1 MITDILWN
9 VTQALHAKG
18 IISFEIKDQIL
29 TAKGEGDNKK
39 AIYLLHVLQRQ
50 LEAHSDPDQ
59 YLVNICNVLIN
70 QQQQTL
76 TDIAISILQQLGQFV
91 ILLLIIIN
99 IFHIS
104 GQPIPDRPTHS
115 STPDRPTHSSTST
128 SHIERL
134 NFFQRLFKKI
144 RSRSTSNP
152 SLCTVD
158 PNDQS
163 SSTRDQP
170 THSSTPDR
178 ATYSGTP
185 DQATYSSTP
194 DRPTHSGTPDRP
206 THSSTPDRPTYS
218 STPDRPTHSSTPDQA
233 TYSSTPDRPTHSGTP
248 DRPTHSSTPD
258 QATYSSTPD
267 RPTHSST
274 PDQATYSS
282 TPDRP
287 THSGTPDR
295 PTHSSTPD
303 RPTYSSTPDRP
314 THSST
319 PDRPTHSS
327 TPDLHTHSSTSDR
340 PTYSSTP
347 DLHTH
352 SSTSDR
358 PTHSSTPDRLTHS
371 STPDR
376 PTYSSTLDPSLQEY
390 CQIIKDKFKIYKNES
405 EWPVL
410 RCGEQYF
417 GRLSLVDRNAQ
428 NNKQWSITRGNND
441 IISQVH
447 SKIEIED
454 VLKPNDSDQSLTV
467 VVDGPPG
474 IGKTTLCRKLL
485 NLWANGELKHKQY
498 DLVLYCPL
506 RNINIA
512 QANKLEQ
519 LLNYNYQCPDVSMV
533 TEWLERSHG
542 KGLLII
548 FDGWDEL
555 STQLRQSSLPTKIIC
570 KQFLNK
576 CSVVVTSRSY
586 ASSSLLKL
594 TSVNKHVQIMGFLE
608 EEINTVIKGTLEN
621 NPQIAQELID
631 ELQIR
636 NDVYTLCYI
645 PLICSIVIHVFEVN
659 GQLPKTLTKLYE
671 NFILQAIRRY
681 VANTGHYDPE
691 DIQSLNE
698 KHLPSNIA
706 TSFKE
711 ICQFAYESLKENN
724 PKMTFSS
731 IEIQQHLKQTGYLGL
746 IRNYDKDVYQFLH
759 LSIQEFLAAWWIAK
773 YNEKTE
779 EILFNAHFDD
789 DHFRMCLRFVAG
801 LTQLKHEKNY
811 QQYFNKELDLQCMRK
826 PLFGFDV
833 CYRSKFYQNPEIR
846 LEGFPPDHVST
857 DDDDDNKFIAC
868 LQLLYESQNETLCE
882 ILSQSINNHSL
893 CLDRVR
899 LSVFDILCLS
909 YFLNNSNITW
919 NHLHLRVLNEQKVQI
934 LTNTLTNNSQHNQC
948 KILQVDLHYVSM
960 EQVFQ
965 LSFFHNIQQCYIT
978 LGGYQQDLL
987 YKLLLS
993 LLQLHQLKILHLYL
1007 LFADLSS
1014 STTRQ
1019 YSELTKCLEMNCTLQ
1034 ELVIERGPIDMAND
1048 IVNGVANNKSITS
1061 FKLNSTLDS
1070 STLYSTKL
1078 SDETIQH
1085 LLKNNHTLQALDICN
1100 NKLSSSLNI
1109 VEVNTPL
1116 TAMGLNILHLPH
1128 IKGLQYLKLYQC
1140 HQPHLI
1146 FHSYPNLQQ
1155 LDISLDTAES
1165 VNELFTIL
1173 QSNTT
1178 LKALRVKIKN
1188 EDIYSSIGNS
1198 LRDMLTLNKT
1208 IQCLEID
1215 PPYIDYIY
1223 IRYSSYIPS
1232 TYLSYLTTGLSYNNS
1247 LQELSVD
1254 IPLSHTN
1261 NQQLQTYFNVISQ
1274 MYNLTELKVCFTL
1287 DQSYS
1292 NCSDKEM
1299 KQIMTSLYYE
1309 QGLPLVTNML
1319 KLHTTIRLLHVQCYD
1334 IKYDLSQSQWIDSIK
1349 HLLQTIFLH
1358 PSLEYIRIKRTRL
1371 LQDTF
1376 KVQKKTLIDKR
1387 KQQQLIKPLPIV
1399 DIK

>member
-1 MITDILWN
+1 MP
-9 VTQALHAKG
+9 
-18 IISFEIKDQIL
+18 FELSNEIL
-29 TAKGEGDNKK
+29 TSAEGDYKK
-39 AIYLLHVLQRQ
+39 SSKLVHALLQ
-50 LEAHSDPDQ
+50 LSKSKSDPDQ

-91 ILLLIIIN
+91 IILLIIIN

-104 GQPIPDRPTHS
+104 GQPIPHQPTHS
-115 STPDRPTHSSTST
+115 STPDRPIH
-128 SHIERL
+128 
-134 NFFQRLFKKI
+134 
-144 RSRSTSNP
+144 
-152 SLCTVD
+152 
-158 PNDQS
+158 
-163 SSTRDQP
+163 
-170 THSSTPDR
+170 
-178 ATYSGTP
+178 
-185 DQATYSSTP
+185 
-194 DRPTHSGTPDRP
+194 
-206 THSSTPDRPTYS
+206 
-218 STPDRPTHSSTPDQA
+218 
-233 TYSSTPDRPTHSGTP
+233 
-248 DRPTHSSTPD
+248 
-258 QATYSSTPD
+258 
-267 RPTHSST
+267 
-274 PDQATYSS
+274 
-282 TPDRP
+282 
-287 THSGTPDR
+287 
-295 PTHSSTPD
+295 
-303 RPTYSSTPDRP
+303 SSTPDRP

-327 TPDLHTHSSTSDR
+327 TPDRPTHSST
-340 PTYSSTP
+340 P
-347 DLHTH
+347 
-352 SSTSDR
+352 DR
-358 PTHSSTPDRLTHS
+358 PTHSSTPDRPTHSSRPDRPTHSSRPDRPTHSSTPHRHTHS

-376 PTYSSTLDPSLQEY
+376 PTHSSTLDPSVQEY

-428 NNKQWSITRGNND
+428 NNKQWSITRGDND

-512 QANKLEQ
+512 QAKELEQ

-570 KQFLNK
+570 KQLLQR

-594 TSVNKHVQIMGFLE
+594 TSVNKHVQVMGFLE

-631 ELQIR
+631 ELKIR
-636 NDVYTLCYI
+636 NDVQSLCYI

-659 GQLPKTLTKLYE
+659 GQLPTTLTKLYE

-706 TSFKE
+706 TYFKE
-711 ICQFAYESLKENN
+711 MCQFAYESLKENN

-779 EILFNAHFDD
+779 EIFNAHFDD

-811 QQYFNKELDLQCMRK
+811 QQYFNRELDLQCKRK
-826 PLFGFDV
+826 PLFGIDD

-846 LEGFPPDHVST
+846 LEAPDHVPT

-919 NHLHLRVLNEQKVQI
+919 NHLDLWRLDEQEVQI

-948 KILQVDLHYVSM
+948 KILQVYLYKVPM
-960 EQVFQ
+960 EQVIKLFQ

-978 LGGYQQDLL
+978 LNDYQQDLL

-993 LLQLHQLKILHLYL
+993 LLQLHQLKILYLYL
-1007 LFADLSS
+1007 LYADRSS

-1034 ELVIERGPIDMAND
+1034 ELVIERGTVGYLSSDMAND

-1061 FKLNSTLDS
+1061 FTLTNSS
-1070 STLYSTKL
+1070 LYSTKL

-1085 LLKNNHTLQALDICN
+1085 LLKNNHTLQALDIYSD
-1100 NKLSSSLNI
+1100 LSSSLNI

-1178 LKALRVKIKN
+1178 LKALRVKIDD

-1215 PPYIDYIY
+1215 PQY
-1223 IRYSSYIPS
+1223 RYSLISS

-1247 LQELSVD
+1247 LQKLSVF

-1274 MYNLTELKVCFTL
+1274 KYNLTELKVYFTL

-1292 NCSDKEM
+1292 NCSYEEKT
-1299 KQIMTSLYYE
+1299 QIITPLYYE

-1319 KLHTTIRLLHVQCYD
+1319 KLHTTIRLLHVQCDD

-1358 PSLEYIRIKRTRL
+1358 PSLEYVRIERTQL

-1399 DIK
+1399 DIDITL

>member
-1 MITDILWN
+1 MTDY
-9 VTQALHAKG
+9 T
-18 IISFEIKDQIL
+18 
-29 TAKGEGDNKK
+29 K
-39 AIYLLHVLQRQ
+39 ASKLMSVLQRQ
-50 LEAHSDPDQ
+50 LEVHSDPDQ

-99 IFHIS
+99 IFDIS
-104 GQPIPDRPTHS
+104 GQPIPDQPTHSSTPDRPTHS
-115 STPDRPTHSSTST
+115 STPDRPTHSSTPDRPTHSSTPDRPTHSSTPDRPTHSSTPDRPTHSGTPDRPTHSGTPDRPTHSSTPDRPTHSGTPDRPTHSSTST

-134 NFFQRLFKKI
+134 NFFQRLFKNI

-152 SLCTVD
+152 SL
-158 PNDQS
+158 
-163 SSTRDQP
+163 
-170 THSSTPDR
+170 
-178 ATYSGTP
+178 
-185 DQATYSSTP
+185 
-194 DRPTHSGTPDRP
+194 
-206 THSSTPDRPTYS
+206 
-218 STPDRPTHSSTPDQA
+218 
-233 TYSSTPDRPTHSGTP
+233 
-248 DRPTHSSTPD
+248 
-258 QATYSSTPD
+258 
-267 RPTHSST
+267 
-274 PDQATYSS
+274 
-282 TPDRP
+282 
-287 THSGTPDR
+287 
-295 PTHSSTPD
+295 
-303 RPTYSSTPDRP
+303 
-314 THSST
+314 
-319 PDRPTHSS
+319 
-327 TPDLHTHSSTSDR
+327 
-340 PTYSSTP
+340 
-347 DLHTH
+347 
-352 SSTSDR
+352 
-358 PTHSSTPDRLTHS
+358 
-371 STPDR
+371 
-376 PTYSSTLDPSLQEY
+376 QEY
-390 CQIIKDKFKIYKNES
+390 CQIIKHKFKIYKNES

-428 NNKQWSITRGNND
+428 NNKQWSITRGDND
-441 IISQVH
+441 IISQEH
-447 SKIEIED
+447 SKIKIED

-570 KQFLNK
+570 KQLLHK

-594 TSVNKHVQIMGFLE
+594 TSVNKHVQVMGFLE

-621 NPQIAQELID
+621 NPQIAQKLID
-631 ELQIR
+631 ELKIR

-659 GQLPKTLTKLYE
+659 GQLPTTLTKLYE

-711 ICQFAYESLKENN
+711 MCQFAYESLKENN

-779 EILFNAHFDD
+779 EIFNVHFDD

-811 QQYFNKELDLQCMRK
+811 QQYFNKELDLQCKRRL
-826 PLFGFDV
+826 LFGFDV
-833 CYRSKFYQNPEIR
+833 CYCSRFYQNSEIR
-846 LEGFPPDHVST
+846 LNHVST

-893 CLDRVR
+893 CLYRVR
-899 LSVFDILCLS
+899 LSEVFDILCLS

-919 NHLHLRVLNEQKVQI
+919 NHLHLGLLNKQRVQI

-948 KILQVDLHYVSM
+948 KILQVDLFYVSM
-960 EQVFQ
+960 EQVIKLFQ

-978 LGGYQQDLL
+978 LSGYQQDLL

-1007 LFADLSS
+1007 SSADRSS

-1061 FKLNSTLDS
+1061 FKLTSTI
-1070 STLYSTKL
+1070 YRTKL

-1085 LLKNNHTLQALDICN
+1085 LLKNNHTLQALDIYN
-1100 NKLSSSLNI
+1100 EISSSLNI

-1116 TAMGLNILHLPH
+1116 TAMRLNILHLPH
-1128 IKGLQYLKLYQC
+1128 IKGLQYLKLYQR

-1178 LKALRVKIKN
+1178 LKALRVKIVN
-1188 EDIYSSIGNS
+1188 GDIYSSIGNS
-1198 LRDMLTLNKT
+1198 LRDMLTLNQT
-1208 IQCLEID
+1208 IQCLEIGD
-1215 PPYIDYIY
+1215 WSTIIGGQL
-1223 IRYSSYIPS
+1223 RYNLFYTFISS

-1247 LQELSVD
+1247 LQELSVY

-1274 MYNLTELKVCFTL
+1274 KYNLTELKVYFIL

-1292 NCSDKEM
+1292 NCSYEEM
-1299 KQIMTSLYYE
+1299 RQIMTSLYYE
-1309 QGLPLVTNML
+1309 QILPLVTNML
-1319 KLHTTIRLLHVQCYD
+1319 KLHTTIRLLQVHCHR

-1349 HLLQTIFLH
+1349 HLLQTIFIH
-1358 PSLEYIRIKRTRL
+1358 PSLEYIRIEETRL

-1399 DIK
+1399 DISITL

>member
-1 MITDILWN
+1 M
-9 VTQALHAKG
+9 
-18 IISFEIKDQIL
+18 
-29 TAKGEGDNKK
+29 
-39 AIYLLHVLQRQ
+39 
-50 LEAHSDPDQ
+50 
-59 YLVNICNVLIN
+59 IN

-104 GQPIPDRPTHS
+104 GQPIPD
-115 STPDRPTHSSTST
+115 
-128 SHIERL
+128 
-134 NFFQRLFKKI
+134 
-144 RSRSTSNP
+144 
-152 SLCTVD
+152 
-158 PNDQS
+158 
-163 SSTRDQP
+163 QP
-170 THSSTPDR
+170 TH
-178 ATYSGTP
+178 
-185 DQATYSSTP
+185 
-194 DRPTHSGTPDRP
+194 
-206 THSSTPDRPTYS
+206 
-218 STPDRPTHSSTPDQA
+218 
-233 TYSSTPDRPTHSGTP
+233 
-248 DRPTHSSTPD
+248 
-258 QATYSSTPD
+258 
-267 RPTHSST
+267 
-274 PDQATYSS
+274 
-282 TPDRP
+282 
-287 THSGTPDR
+287 
-295 PTHSSTPD
+295 
-303 RPTYSSTPDRP
+303 
-314 THSST
+314 
-319 PDRPTHSS
+319 
-327 TPDLHTHSSTSDR
+327 
-340 PTYSSTP
+340 
-347 DLHTH
+347 
-352 SSTSDR
+352 
-358 PTHSSTPDRLTHS
+358 
-371 STPDR
+371 
-376 PTYSSTLDPSLQEY
+376 SSTLDPSLQEY

-410 RCGEQYF
+410 QCGEQYF

-428 NNKQWSITRGNND
+428 NNKQWSITRGDND
-441 IISQVH
+441 IISQEH

-454 VLKPNDSDQSLTV
+454 LLKPNDSDQSLTV

-519 LLNYNYQCPDVSMV
+519 LLNYNYQCPNVSMV

-555 STQLRQSSLPTKIIC
+555 STQLRHSSLPTQIIC
-570 KQFLNK
+570 KQLLHK
-576 CSVVVTSRSY
+576 CSVIVTSRSY

-594 TSVNKHVQIMGFLE
+594 TSVNKHVQVMGFLE

-631 ELQIR
+631 ELKIR

-659 GQLPKTLTKLYE
+659 GQLPTTLTKLYE

-711 ICQFAYESLKENN
+711 MCQFAYKSLKENN

-779 EILFNAHFDD
+779 EIFNVHFDD

-811 QQYFNKELDLQCMRK
+811 QQYFNKELDLQCKRK

-833 CYRSKFYQNPEIR
+833 CYRSRFYQNPEIR
-846 LEGFPPDHVST
+846 LNHVFT
-857 DDDDDNKFIAC
+857 DDDDDNKFIAL

-893 CLDRVR
+893 CLYRVR
-899 LSVFDILCLS
+899 LSEVFDILCLS

-919 NHLHLRVLNEQKVQI
+919 NHLDLGELYEQEVQI

-948 KILQVDLHYVSM
+948 KILQVDLFKVSM
-960 EQVFQ
+960 EQVIKLFQ

-978 LGGYQQDLL
+978 LYDYQRDLL

-993 LLQLHQLKILHLYL
+993 LLQLHHLKILHLDL
-1007 LFADLSS
+1007 CADQIS
-1014 STTRQ
+1014 STTGQ

-1034 ELVIERGPIDMAND
+1034 ELVIERDDYLSIDMAND

-1061 FKLNSTLDS
+1061 FKLTN
-1070 STLYSTKL
+1070 STLYSTEL
-1078 SDETIQH
+1078 SNETIQH
-1085 LLKNNHTLQALDICN
+1085 LLKNNHTLQALDIYSE
-1100 NKLSSSLNI
+1100 LSSSLNI

-1178 LKALRVKIKN
+1178 LKALRVKIDD

-1215 PPYIDYIY
+1215 PLHYYTYI
-1223 IRYSSYIPS
+1223 SS

-1247 LQELSVD
+1247 LQKLSVY

-1274 MYNLTELKVCFTL
+1274 KYNLTELKVYFKL

-1292 NCSDKEM
+1292 NCSYEEKE
-1299 KQIMTSLYYE
+1299 QIMTSLYYE

-1319 KLHTTIRLLHVQCYD
+1319 KLHTTIRLLHVECYD

-1358 PSLEYIRIKRTRL
+1358 PSLEYIRIQWTQL

-1399 DIK
+1399 DYIWIYIEYID

>member
-1 MITDILWN
+1 M
-9 VTQALHAKG
+9 H
-18 IISFEIKDQIL
+18 
-29 TAKGEGDNKK
+29 
-39 AIYLLHVLQRQ
+39 
-50 LEAHSDPDQ
+50 
-59 YLVNICNVLIN
+59 
-70 QQQQTL
+70 
-76 TDIAISILQQLGQFV
+76 
-91 ILLLIIIN
+91 
-99 IFHIS
+99 
-104 GQPIPDRPTHS
+104 RPTH
-115 STPDRPTHSSTST
+115 
-128 SHIERL
+128 
-134 NFFQRLFKKI
+134 
-144 RSRSTSNP
+144 
-152 SLCTVD
+152 
-158 PNDQS
+158 
-163 SSTRDQP
+163 
-170 THSSTPDR
+170 
-178 ATYSGTP
+178 
-185 DQATYSSTP
+185 SSTP

-206 THSSTPDRPTYS
+206 THTSTPDRPT
-218 STPDRPTHSSTPDQA
+218 Q
-233 TYSSTPDRPTHSGTP
+233 
-248 DRPTHSSTPD
+248 
-258 QATYSSTPD
+258 
-267 RPTHSST
+267 
-274 PDQATYSS
+274 
-282 TPDRP
+282 
-287 THSGTPDR
+287 
-295 PTHSSTPD
+295 
-303 RPTYSSTPDRP
+303 SSTPDRP

-327 TPDLHTHSSTSDR
+327 TPDRS
-340 PTYSSTP
+340 
-347 DLHTH
+347 
-352 SSTSDR
+352 
-358 PTHSSTPDRLTHS
+358 THSSTPDRPTHSSKPDRPTHS

-376 PTYSSTLDPSLQEY
+376 PTYSSTSTSHIERLNFFQRLFKKIHSRSTSNPSLRTLDPNDQSSSTPDRPTYSSTSDVSLQEY
-390 CQIIKDKFKIYKNES
+390 CQIIKDKFKIYKNKS

-410 RCGEQYF
+410 RCGEEYF

-428 NNKQWSITRGNND
+428 NNKQWSITRGDND

-447 SKIEIED
+447 SKIDIED

-519 LLNYNYQCPDVSMV
+519 LLNYNYQCPNVSMV

-555 STQLRQSSLPTKIIC
+555 STQLRQSSLPTEIIC
-570 KQFLNK
+570 KQLLHK
-576 CSVVVTSRSY
+576 CSVIVTSRSY

-594 TSVNKHVQIMGFLE
+594 TSVNKHVQVTGFLE
-608 EEINTVIKGTLEN
+608 EEINTIIKGTLEN

-659 GQLPKTLTKLYE
+659 GQLPTTLTKLYE

-706 TSFKE
+706 TCFKE
-711 ICQFAYESLKENN
+711 MCQFAYESLKENN

-746 IRNYDKDVYQFLH
+746 IRNYDKDVYQFFH

-779 EILFNAHFDD
+779 EIFNVHFDD

-826 PLFGFDV
+826 PLFEFDV

-846 LEGFPPDHVST
+846 LEAFPFTSDHVFT

-882 ILSQSINNHSL
+882 ILSQSINIDHSL
-893 CLDRVR
+893 CLYRVR

-919 NHLHLRVLNEQKVQI
+919 NHLDLGVLNEQKVQI

-948 KILQVDLHYVSM
+948 KILQVELYQVSK
-960 EQVFQ
+960 EQVIKLFQ

-978 LGGYQQDLL
+978 LRGYQRDLL

-1007 LFADLSS
+1007 LFADRSS
-1014 STTRQ
+1014 STTGQ

-1034 ELVIERGPIDMAND
+1034 ELVISTGRLSLDMANG
-1048 IVNGVANNKSITS
+1048 IVNGVANNKLITS
-1061 FKLNSTLDS
+1061 FTLISTRH
-1070 STLYSTKL
+1070 STKL

-1085 LLKNNHTLQALDICN
+1085 LLKNNHTLQALDIN

-1116 TAMGLNILHLPH
+1116 TAMRLNILHLPH
-1128 IKGLQYLKLYQC
+1128 IKGLQYLKLYQR

-1208 IQCLEID
+1208 IQCLEIG
-1215 PPYIDYIY
+1215 PPYI
-1223 IRYSSYIPS
+1223 SS

-1247 LQELSVD
+1247 LQELNVH

-1274 MYNLTELKVCFTL
+1274 KYNLTELKVYFTL

-1292 NCSDKEM
+1292 NCSDEEKE
-1299 KQIMTSLYYE
+1299 QIMTPLYYE

-1319 KLHTTIRLLHVQCYD
+1319 KLHTTIRLLHVECYS
-1334 IKYDLSQSQWIDSIK
+1334 INRCLSQSQWIDFIK

-1358 PSLEYIRIKRTRL
+1358 PSLEYIRIQWTQL

-1399 DIK
+1399 NYI

>member
-1 MITDILWN
+1 MGVMTDY
-9 VTQALHAKG
+9 T
-18 IISFEIKDQIL
+18 
-29 TAKGEGDNKK
+29 K
-39 AIYLLHVLQRQ
+39 ASKLMSILQRQ
-50 LEAHSDPDQ
+50 LEVHSDPDQ

-91 ILLLIIIN
+91 LLLLIIFIILN
-99 IFHIS
+99 IS
-104 GQPIPDRPTHS
+104 GQTIP
-115 STPDRPTHSSTST
+115 
-128 SHIERL
+128 
-134 NFFQRLFKKI
+134 N
-144 RSRSTSNP
+144 
-152 SLCTVD
+152 
-158 PNDQS
+158 
-163 SSTRDQP
+163 
-170 THSSTPDR
+170 
-178 ATYSGTP
+178 
-185 DQATYSSTP
+185 
-194 DRPTHSGTPDRP
+194 
-206 THSSTPDRPTYS
+206 RPTYS
-218 STPDRPTHSSTPDQA
+218 STPDRPAYSITTDQP
-233 TYSSTPDRPTHSGTP
+233 TYSSK
-248 DRPTHSSTPD
+248 PD
-258 QATYSSTPD
+258 Q
-267 RPTHSST
+267 
-274 PDQATYSS
+274 
-282 TPDRP
+282 
-287 THSGTPDR
+287 
-295 PTHSSTPD
+295 
-303 RPTYSSTPDRP
+303 PTYSSTPN
-314 THSST
+314 H
-319 PDRPTHSS
+319 
-327 TPDLHTHSSTSDR
+327 
-340 PTYSSTP
+340 
-347 DLHTH
+347 
-352 SSTSDR
+352 
-358 PTHSSTPDRLTHS
+358 
-371 STPDR
+371 
-376 PTYSSTLDPSLQEY
+376 SLQEY
-390 CQIIKDKFKIYKNES
+390 CQIIKDKFKPYKNES

-410 RCGEQYF
+410 QCGEEYF

-428 NNKQWSITRGNND
+428 NYKQWSITRGDND

-533 TEWLERSHG
+533 TEWLEREHG

-570 KQFLNK
+570 KQLLHK

-594 TSVNKHVQIMGFLE
+594 TSVNKHVQVMGFLKK
-608 EEINTVIKGTLEN
+608 EIKTVIKGTLEN
-621 NPQIAQELID
+621 NPQIAQELIA
-631 ELQIR
+631 ELKIR

-659 GQLPKTLTKLYE
+659 GQLPTTLTKLYE

-706 TSFKE
+706 ISFKE
-711 ICQFAYESLKENN
+711 MCQFAYESLKENN

-746 IRNYDKDVYQFLH
+746 IRNYDKDVHQFLH

-779 EILFNAHFDD
+779 EIFNAHFDD
-789 DHFRMCLRFVAG
+789 DHFKMCLRFVAG
-801 LTQLKHEKNY
+801 LTQLKHENNY
-811 QQYFNKELDLQCMRK
+811 QQYFNKELDLECKRK

-833 CYRSKFYQNPEIR
+833 CYRSRFYQNPVIR
-846 LEGFPPDHVST
+846 LEAIPHDHVFT
-857 DDDDDNKFIAC
+857 DDDYKKFIAF
-868 LQLLYESQNETLCE
+868 LQLLYEYQNETLCE
-882 ILSQSINNHSL
+882 ILSKSINNHSL

-919 NHLHLRVLNEQKVQI
+919 NHLDLGLLNEQEVQI
-934 LTNTLTNNSQHNQC
+934 LTNTLTNNLQHNQC
-948 KILQVDLHYVSM
+948 KILQVNLNFVSM
-960 EQVFQ
+960 EEVIKLFQ
-965 LSFFHNIQQCYIT
+965 LPFFHNIQQCYIA
-978 LGGYQQDLL
+978 LNGYQQDLL

-993 LLQLHQLKILHLYL
+993 LLQLHQLKILHLKL
-1007 LFADLSS
+1007 LFADQLL
-1014 STTRQ
+1014 STTGQ

-1034 ELVIERGPIDMAND
+1034 ELAIEIGLGGYLSLDMAND

-1061 FKLNSTLDS
+1061 CTLHKAA
-1070 STLYSTKL
+1070 KL
-1078 SDETIQH
+1078 SYETIQH
-1085 LLKNNHTLQALDICN
+1085 LLKNNHTLQALEIYN
-1100 NKLSSSLNI
+1100 ELSSSLNI
-1109 VEVNTPL
+1109 GEVNTPL
-1116 TAMGLNILHLPH
+1116 TAMGLNLLHLPR

-1146 FHSYPNLQQ
+1146 FHSYPNLQE
-1155 LDISLDTAES
+1155 LDISLDTAKS

-1178 LKALRVKIKN
+1178 LKALRVELVN
-1188 EDIYSSIGNS
+1188 GDIYSSIGNS
-1198 LRDMLTLNKT
+1198 LRDMLILNQT

-1215 PPYIDYIY
+1215 TLYYLLI
-1223 IRYSSYIPS
+1223 SS

-1247 LQELSVD
+1247 LKELSVY

-1261 NQQLQTYFNVISQ
+1261 NPQLQTYFNVISQ
-1274 MYNLTELKVCFTL
+1274 KYNLTEFKVCFKL

-1292 NCSDKEM
+1292 NCSDKE
-1299 KQIMTSLYYE
+1299 KTQIMTSLYYE
-1309 QGLPLVTNML
+1309 QILPLVTNML
-1319 KLHTTIRLLHVQCYD
+1319 KLHTTIRLLHVQCYC
-1334 IKYDLSQSQWIDSIK
+1334 INIDLSQSQWIDSIK

-1358 PSLEYIRIKRTRL
+1358 PSLEYIRIQWTQL
-1371 LQDTF
+1371 LRDTF
-1376 KVQKKTLIDKR
+1376 KVQKKTLIDKH
-1387 KQQQLIKPLPIV
+1387 KHQQLIKPLPIV
-1399 DIK
+1399 DIDW

>member
-1 MITDILWN
+1 MTDY
-9 VTQALHAKG
+9 T
-18 IISFEIKDQIL
+18 
-29 TAKGEGDNKK
+29 K
-39 AIYLLHVLQRQ
+39 ASKLMSVLQRQ
-50 LEAHSDPDQ
+50 LEVHSDPDQ

-76 TDIAISILQQLGQFV
+76 TDIAISILKQLGQFV

-99 IFHIS
+99 IS
-104 GQPIPDRPTHS
+104 GQPIPDQHTQSSTPDRPTHS
-115 STPDRPTHSSTST
+115 STPDRPTHSGTPDRPTYSSTST

-152 SLCTVD
+152 SLC
-158 PNDQS
+158 DQS
-163 SSTRDQP
+163 
-170 THSSTPDR
+170 
-178 ATYSGTP
+178 
-185 DQATYSSTP
+185 
-194 DRPTHSGTPDRP
+194 
-206 THSSTPDRPTYS
+206 SSTPDRPTYS
-218 STPDRPTHSSTPDQA
+218 STS
-233 TYSSTPDRPTHSGTP
+233 
-248 DRPTHSSTPD
+248 
-258 QATYSSTPD
+258 
-267 RPTHSST
+267 
-274 PDQATYSS
+274 
-282 TPDRP
+282 
-287 THSGTPDR
+287 
-295 PTHSSTPD
+295 
-303 RPTYSSTPDRP
+303 
-314 THSST
+314 
-319 PDRPTHSS
+319 
-327 TPDLHTHSSTSDR
+327 
-340 PTYSSTP
+340 
-347 DLHTH
+347 
-352 SSTSDR
+352 
-358 PTHSSTPDRLTHS
+358 
-371 STPDR
+371 
-376 PTYSSTLDPSLQEY
+376 DPSLQEY
-390 CQIIKDKFKIYKNES
+390 CEIIKDKFKIYKNEN

-441 IISQVH
+441 IISQVY
-447 SKIEIED
+447 SKIDIED
-454 VLKPNDSDQSLTV
+454 VLKPSDSDQSLTV

-519 LLNYNYQCPDVSMV
+519 LLNYNYQCPNVSMV

-555 STQLRQSSLPTKIIC
+555 NTQLRQSSLPTKIIC
-570 KQFLNK
+570 KQLLHK
-576 CSVVVTSRSY
+576 CSVIVTSRSY

-594 TSVNKHVQIMGFLE
+594 TSVNKHVQVMGFLE

-621 NPQIAQELID
+621 NPQIAQKLID
-631 ELQIR
+631 ELKIR
-636 NDVYTLCYI
+636 NDVYTLCYV

-659 GQLPKTLTKLYE
+659 GQLPTTLTKLYE

-681 VANTGHYDPE
+681 IANTGHYDPE

-711 ICQFAYESLKENN
+711 MCQFAYESLKENN

-779 EILFNAHFDD
+779 EIFNAHFDD
-789 DHFRMCLRFVAG
+789 DHFRICLRFVAG

-811 QQYFNKELDLQCMRK
+811 QKYFNKELDLQCKRK

-833 CYRSKFYQNPEIR
+833 CYRSRFYQNPEIR
-846 LEGFPPDHVST
+846 LDHVFT
-857 DDDDDNKFIAC
+857 DDDDDNKFIAL

-893 CLDRVR
+893 CLYRVR

-919 NHLHLRVLNEQKVQI
+919 NHLHLGLLDEQRVQI

-948 KILQVDLHYVSM
+948 KILQVDLHKVSM
-960 EQVFQ
+960 EQVIKLFQ

-978 LGGYQQDLL
+978 LNDYQQDLL

-1014 STTRQ
+1014 TTGQ

-1034 ELVIERGPIDMAND
+1034 ELVIEIGPGEYLSIDKAND

-1061 FKLNSTLDS
+1061 FALTSGS
-1070 STLYSTKL
+1070 PLYSTKL

-1085 LLKNNHTLQALDICN
+1085 LLKNNHTLQALDIYN
-1100 NKLSSSLNI
+1100 ELSSSLNI

-1116 TAMGLNILHLPH
+1116 TAMRLNILHLPH
-1128 IKGLQYLKLYQC
+1128 IKGLQYLKLHQC
-1140 HQPHLI
+1140 RHQPHLI

-1178 LKALRVKIKN
+1178 LKALRVEIKN
-1188 EDIYSSIGNS
+1188 KDIYSSIGNS

-1208 IQCLEID
+1208 IQCLEIG
-1215 PPYIDYIY
+1215 PPY
-1223 IRYSSYIPS
+1223 RYSHISS
-1232 TYLSYLTTGLSYNNS
+1232 TYLSYLTTGLSYSNS
-1247 LQELSVD
+1247 LQELSVY

-1261 NQQLQTYFNVISQ
+1261 NQQLQTYFNVITQ
-1274 MYNLTELKVCFTL
+1274 KYNLTELKVYFTL

-1292 NCSDKEM
+1292 NCSYKE
-1299 KQIMTSLYYE
+1299 KEQIMTSLYYE
-1309 QGLPLVTNML
+1309 QILPLVTNML

-1358 PSLEYIRIKRTRL
+1358 PSLEYIGIERTQL
-1371 LQDTF
+1371 LRDTF
-1376 KVQKKTLIDKR
+1376 KEQKKTLIDKR
-1387 KQQQLIKPLPIV
+1387 KQQQLIKPLPII
-1399 DIK
+1399 DYIW

>member
-1 MITDILWN
+1 M
-9 VTQALHAKG
+9 
-18 IISFEIKDQIL
+18 
-29 TAKGEGDNKK
+29 
-39 AIYLLHVLQRQ
+39 
-50 LEAHSDPDQ
+50 
-59 YLVNICNVLIN
+59 IN

-104 GQPIPDRPTHS
+104 GQPIPD
-115 STPDRPTHSSTST
+115 
-128 SHIERL
+128 
-134 NFFQRLFKKI
+134 
-144 RSRSTSNP
+144 
-152 SLCTVD
+152 
-158 PNDQS
+158 
-163 SSTRDQP
+163 QP
-170 THSSTPDR
+170 THS
-178 ATYSGTP
+178 G
-185 DQATYSSTP
+185 TP

-206 THSSTPDRPTYS
+206 THSGIPDRPTHGSRPDRPTHGSRPDRPTHGSRPDRPTHGSRPDRPTHGSRPDRPTHGSRPDRPTHGSRPDRPTHGSRPDRPTHGSRPDRPTHRSTPDRPTYS
-218 STPDRPTHSSTPDQA
+218 SM
-233 TYSSTPDRPTHSGTP
+233 
-248 DRPTHSSTPD
+248 
-258 QATYSSTPD
+258 
-267 RPTHSST
+267 
-274 PDQATYSS
+274 
-282 TPDRP
+282 
-287 THSGTPDR
+287 
-295 PTHSSTPD
+295 
-303 RPTYSSTPDRP
+303 
-314 THSST
+314 
-319 PDRPTHSS
+319 
-327 TPDLHTHSSTSDR
+327 
-340 PTYSSTP
+340 
-347 DLHTH
+347 
-352 SSTSDR
+352 
-358 PTHSSTPDRLTHS
+358 
-371 STPDR
+371 
-376 PTYSSTLDPSLQEY
+376 LDPSVQEY

-410 RCGEQYF
+410 RCGEEYF

-428 NNKQWSITRGNND
+428 NNKQWSITRGDND

-447 SKIEIED
+447 SKIKIED

-555 STQLRQSSLPTKIIC
+555 SAQFRQSSLPTKIIC
-570 KQFLNK
+570 KQLLHK
-576 CSVVVTSRSY
+576 CSVIVTSRSY

-594 TSVNKHVQIMGFLE
+594 TSVNKHVQVMGFLE

-631 ELQIR
+631 ELKIR

-659 GQLPKTLTKLYE
+659 GQLPTTLTKLYE

-706 TSFKE
+706 TYFKE
-711 ICQFAYESLKENN
+711 MCQFAYESLKENN

-779 EILFNAHFDD
+779 EIFNVHFDD

-811 QQYFNKELDLQCMRK
+811 QQYFNRELDLQCKRR

-833 CYRSKFYQNPEIR
+833 CFRSRFYQNPEIR
-846 LEGFPPDHVST
+846 LEGLFPSDHVST

-893 CLDRVR
+893 CLDSVR

-909 YFLNNSNITW
+909 YFLNNSNITC
-919 NHLHLRVLNEQKVQI
+919 NHLHLGVLNEQKVQI

-948 KILQVDLHYVSM
+948 KTLQVDLYKVSM
-960 EQVFQ
+960 EQVIKLFQ

-978 LGGYQQDLL
+978 LLIGYQRDLL
-987 YKLLLS
+987 YKLVLS

-1007 LFADLSS
+1007 EFADLSS
-1014 STTRQ
+1014 STTGQ

-1034 ELVIERGPIDMAND
+1034 ELVIEIEHYMSIDMEND

-1061 FKLNSTLDS
+1061 FTLNSSSSLD
-1070 STLYSTKL
+1070 STKL
-1078 SDETIQH
+1078 SNETIQH
-1085 LLKNNHTLQALDICN
+1085 LLKNNHTLQALDIYN
-1100 NKLSSSLNI
+1100 GLSSSLNI

-1155 LDISLDTAES
+1155 LDISLYTAES

-1178 LKALRVKIKN
+1178 LKALRVKIENK
-1188 EDIYSSIGNS
+1188 DIYSSIGNS
-1198 LRDMLTLNKT
+1198 LRDMLTLNQT
-1208 IQCLEID
+1208 IQCLEIY
-1215 PPYIDYIY
+1215 PLY
-1223 IRYSSYIPS
+1223 YSHISSI
-1232 TYLSYLTTGLSYNNS
+1232 YLSYLTTGLSYNNS
-1247 LQELSVD
+1247 LQELSVL

-1274 MYNLTELKVCFTL
+1274 KYNLTELKVCFIL

-1292 NCSDKEM
+1292 NCSYKEK
-1299 KQIMTSLYYE
+1299 KQIMTPLYYE
-1309 QGLPLVTNML
+1309 QILPLVTNML
-1319 KLHTTIRLLHVQCYD
+1319 KLHTTIRLLHVQCNY
-1334 IKYDLSQSQWIDSIK
+1334 IKYDLPQSQWIDSIK

-1358 PSLEYIRIKRTRL
+1358 PSLEYIRIQLTL
-1371 LQDTF
+1371 FLQDTF

-1399 DIK
+1399 NIDFII

>member
-1 MITDILWN
+1 M
-9 VTQALHAKG
+9 
-18 IISFEIKDQIL
+18 
-29 TAKGEGDNKK
+29 
-39 AIYLLHVLQRQ
+39 
-50 LEAHSDPDQ
+50 
-59 YLVNICNVLIN
+59 IN

-104 GQPIPDRPTHS
+104 GQPIPD
-115 STPDRPTHSSTST
+115 
-128 SHIERL
+128 
-134 NFFQRLFKKI
+134 
-144 RSRSTSNP
+144 
-152 SLCTVD
+152 
-158 PNDQS
+158 
-163 SSTRDQP
+163 QP
-170 THSSTPDR
+170 THSSTPDQP
-178 ATYSGTP
+178 TH
-185 DQATYSSTP
+185 SSTP

-206 THSSTPDRPTYS
+206 THSSTPNRPTYS
-218 STPDRPTHSSTPDQA
+218 STPDQPTH
-233 TYSSTPDRPTHSGTP
+233 
-248 DRPTHSSTPD
+248 
-258 QATYSSTPD
+258 
-267 RPTHSST
+267 
-274 PDQATYSS
+274 
-282 TPDRP
+282 
-287 THSGTPDR
+287 
-295 PTHSSTPD
+295 
-303 RPTYSSTPDRP
+303 SSTPDRP

-327 TPDLHTHSSTSDR
+327 TPDRPTHSSTPDG
-340 PTYSSTP
+340 PTQSSTP
-347 DLHTH
+347 DRPTHSSTPDRPTH

-358 PTHSSTPDRLTHS
+358 PTHSSTPDRPTHSSTPDRATHSSTPDRATHSSTSDRPTHS

-376 PTYSSTLDPSLQEY
+376 PTHSSTPDRATHSSTPDRPTHSSTTDRPTHSSTSDPVQQY
-390 CQIIKDKFKIYKNES
+390 CQIIREKYIHQPVVSTDWPPPVGKNFFGQLMLLEPQQQNDDEMTIQRTWCTVRGQIDKIPKLTKDKQIN
-405 EWPVL
+405 
-410 RCGEQYF
+410 
-417 GRLSLVDRNAQ
+417 
-428 NNKQWSITRGNND
+428 
-441 IISQVH
+441 
-447 SKIEIED
+447 IED
-454 VLKPNDSDQSLTV
+454 VLKPNDSGQSLTV

-570 KQFLNK
+570 KQLLHK
-576 CSVVVTSRSY
+576 CSVIVTSRSY
-586 ASSSLLKL
+586 ASSSLLEIS
-594 TSVNKHVQIMGFLE
+594 SVNKHVAIMGFLE

-621 NPQIAQELID
+621 NPQKLID
-631 ELQIR
+631 ELEIR
-636 NDVYTLCYI
+636 NDVQSLCYV
-645 PLICSIVIHVFEVN
+645 PLICSIVILVYRKLGN
-659 GQLPKTLTKLYE
+659 LPTTLTQLYE
-671 NFILQAIRRY
+671 KFILQTIRRHIKIKGTHQIEPRRLY
-681 VANTGHYDPE
+681 SID
-691 DIQSLNE
+691 Q
-698 KHLPSNIA
+698 LPSILA

-711 ICQFAYESLKENN
+711 MCQFAYLSLKENN
-724 PKMTFSS
+724 PKMTFTSQ
-731 IEIQQHLKQTGYLGL
+731 ELQQCLKESVKEDYLGL
-746 IRNYDKDVYQFLH
+746 MTTFTVSDEEGYQFLH

-779 EILFNAHFDD
+779 EIFNAHFDD

-811 QQYFNKELDLQCMRK
+811 QQYFNKELDLQCKWK

-833 CYRSKFYQNPEIR
+833 CYRSRFYQNPEIR
-846 LEGFPPDHVST
+846 LENVFTSNHVST
-857 DDDDDNKFIAC
+857 DDDHNKFIAC

-919 NHLHLRVLNEQKVQI
+919 NHLDLRELNEQKVQI

-948 KILQVDLHYVSM
+948 KILQVYLYEVSM
-960 EQVFQ
+960 EQVIKLFQ
-965 LSFFHNIQQCYIT
+965 LSFFHNIQQCYIRVFS
-978 LGGYQQDLL
+978 YQLDLL

-993 LLQLHQLKILHLYL
+993 LLQLHQLKILHLDL
-1007 LFADLSS
+1007 SDVPLFDYRYANLWNADLSL
-1014 STTRQ
+1014 STTL
-1019 YSELTKCLEMNCTLQ
+1019 LTKCLEMNCTLQ
-1034 ELVIERGPIDMAND
+1034 ELVIKRVIVRYLSIDTAND

-1061 FKLNSTLDS
+1061 FTLTSSSLDS
-1070 STLYSTKL
+1070 IEL

-1085 LLKNNHTLQALDICN
+1085 LLKNNHTLQALDIDN
-1100 NKLSSSLNI
+1100 ELSSSLNI
-1109 VEVNTPL
+1109 VEVNAPL
-1116 TAMGLNILHLPH
+1116 TATGLNILHLPH
-1128 IKGLQYLKLYQC
+1128 IKGLQYLKMHQR

-1155 LDISLDTAES
+1155 LDILLDTAES

-1178 LKALRVKIKN
+1178 FKALKVKIEN
-1188 EDIYSSIGNS
+1188 GDIYSSIGNS
-1198 LRDMLTLNKT
+1198 LRDMLTLNQT
-1208 IQCLEID
+1208 IQCLEFD
-1215 PPYIDYIY
+1215 PQY
-1223 IRYSSYIPS
+1223 RYSYYSHISS

-1247 LQELSVD
+1247 LQELSVY
-1254 IPLSHTN
+1254 IPHSHTN

-1274 MYNLTELKVCFTL
+1274 KYNLTELKVYFTL

-1292 NCSDKEM
+1292 NCSYKEIE
-1299 KQIMTSLYYE
+1299 QIMTSLYYE

-1319 KLHTTIRLLHVQCYD
+1319 KLHTTIRLLHVECY
-1334 IKYDLSQSQWIDSIK
+1334 YVNNDLSQSQWIDSIK

-1358 PSLEYIRIKRTRL
+1358 PSLEYIRIQRTQL

-1399 DIK
+1399 DYIFI

>member
-18 IISFEIKDQIL
+18 IISFEVKDQIL

-76 TDIAISILQQLGQFV
+76 TDIAISILQQLGQRSIFYYYS
-91 ILLLIIIN
+91 L

-104 GQPIPDRPTHS
+104 GQPI
-115 STPDRPTHSSTST
+115 
-128 SHIERL
+128 E
-134 NFFQRLFKKI
+134 N
-144 RSRSTSNP
+144 
-152 SLCTVD
+152 
-158 PNDQS
+158 
-163 SSTRDQP
+163 QP
-170 THSSTPDR
+170 THSK
-178 ATYSGTP
+178 
-185 DQATYSSTP
+185 
-194 DRPTHSGTPDRP
+194 
-206 THSSTPDRPTYS
+206 
-218 STPDRPTHSSTPDQA
+218 
-233 TYSSTPDRPTHSGTP
+233 
-248 DRPTHSSTPD
+248 
-258 QATYSSTPD
+258 
-267 RPTHSST
+267 
-274 PDQATYSS
+274 
-282 TPDRP
+282 
-287 THSGTPDR
+287 
-295 PTHSSTPD
+295 
-303 RPTYSSTPDRP
+303 
-314 THSST
+314 
-319 PDRPTHSS
+319 
-327 TPDLHTHSSTSDR
+327 SD
-340 PTYSSTP
+340 PV
-347 DLHTH
+347 
-352 SSTSDR
+352 
-358 PTHSSTPDRLTHS
+358 
-371 STPDR
+371 
-376 PTYSSTLDPSLQEY
+376 QQY
-390 CQIIKDKFKIYKNES
+390 CQIIREKYTHQPVVTTDWPPPVGKNFFGQLMLLEPQQQNDDETTIQRTWYTVRGQIDKIPKLTKDKQIK
-405 EWPVL
+405 
-410 RCGEQYF
+410 
-417 GRLSLVDRNAQ
+417 
-428 NNKQWSITRGNND
+428 
-441 IISQVH
+441 
-447 SKIEIED
+447 IED

-485 NLWANGELKHKQY
+485 NLWANRELKHKQY

-512 QANKLEQ
+512 QASSLHD
-519 LLNYNYQCPDVSMV
+519 LFAIYQSPKVPNVVDWMRDK
-533 TEWLERSHG
+533 EGE
-542 KGLLII
+542 GLLII

-555 STQLRQSSLPTKIIC
+555 SIQLRQSSLPTKIIC
-570 KQFLNK
+570 KQLLHK
-576 CSVVVTSRSY
+576 CSVIVTSRSY
-586 ASSSLLKL
+586 ASSSLLEIS
-594 TSVNKHVQIMGFLE
+594 SVNKHVAIMGFLE

-621 NPQIAQELID
+621 NPQIAQKLID

-636 NDVYTLCYI
+636 NDVQSLCYV
-645 PLICSIVIHVFEVN
+645 PLICSIVILVYRKPGN
-659 GQLPKTLTKLYE
+659 LPTTLTQLYE
-671 NFILQAIRRY
+671 NFILQTIKRHIKIKGTHQIEPRRLY
-681 VANTGHYDPE
+681 SID
-691 DIQSLNE
+691 Q
-698 KHLPSNIA
+698 LPPILA

-711 ICQFAYESLKENN
+711 MCQFAYLSLKENN
-724 PKMTFSS
+724 PKMTFTS
-731 IEIQQHLKQTGYLGL
+731 EELQQCLKESVKEDYLGL
-746 IRNYDKDVYQFLH
+746 MTTFTVSDEEGYQFLH

-773 YNEKTE
+773 YNE
-779 EILFNAHFDD
+779 EIFNAHFDD

-811 QQYFNKELDLQCMRK
+811 QQYFNKELDLQCKRK

-833 CYRSKFYQNPEIR
+833 CYRSRFYQNPEIR
-846 LEGFPPDHVST
+846 LDPFDHVFT

-868 LQLLYESQNETLCE
+868 LQLLYESQNERLCE

-893 CLDRVR
+893 CLYRVR

-919 NHLHLRVLNEQKVQI
+919 NHLDLGALNEQEVQI

-948 KILQVDLHYVSM
+948 KLLQVYLVDVSM
-960 EQVFQ
+960 EQVIKLFQ

-978 LGGYQQDLL
+978 LSGYQQDLL

-993 LLQLHQLKILHLYL
+993 LLQLHHLKILHLYL
-1007 LFADLSS
+1007 LSADQSS
-1014 STTRQ
+1014 STTGQ

-1034 ELVIERGPIDMAND
+1034 ELVIERGPINMAND

-1061 FKLNSTLDS
+1061 FKLTSL
-1070 STLYSTKL
+1070 LYSTEL
-1078 SDETIQH
+1078 SNETIQH
-1085 LLKNNHTLQALDICN
+1085 LLKNNHTLQALDIDN
-1100 NKLSSSLNI
+1100 ELSSSLNI

-1128 IKGLQYLKLYQC
+1128 IKGLQYLKLYQR

-1146 FHSYPNLQQ
+1146 FHSYPNQQQ

-1178 LKALRVKIKN
+1178 LKALRVEIVN

-1215 PPYIDYIY
+1215 PPYLYYLHI
-1223 IRYSSYIPS
+1223 SS

-1274 MYNLTELKVCFTL
+1274 KYNLTELKVCFTL

-1292 NCSDKEM
+1292 NCSGKE
-1299 KQIMTSLYYE
+1299 KLQIMASLYYE

-1349 HLLQTIFLH
+1349 HLLQTIFFH
-1358 PSLEYIRIKRTRL
+1358 PSLEYIRIKWTQL

-1399 DIK
+1399 DYIW

>member
-18 IISFEIKDQIL
+18 IISFEVKDQIL

-76 TDIAISILQQLGQFV
+76 TAIAISILQQLGQFV
-91 ILLLIIIN
+91 IFLLIIIN

-104 GQPIPDRPTHS
+104 GQPIPDQPTHSSTSDRPTHS
-115 STPDRPTHSSTST
+115 STPDRPTH
-128 SHIERL
+128 
-134 NFFQRLFKKI
+134 
-144 RSRSTSNP
+144 
-152 SLCTVD
+152 
-158 PNDQS
+158 
-163 SSTRDQP
+163 
-170 THSSTPDR
+170 
-178 ATYSGTP
+178 
-185 DQATYSSTP
+185 SSTP

-206 THSSTPDRPTYS
+206 THSGRPDRPTHS
-218 STPDRPTHSSTPDQA
+218 GRPDRPTHSGRPDRPTHSGRPDRPTHSGRPDRPTHSGRPDRPTHSGRPDRPTHSGRPDRPTHSGRPDRPTHSGRPDRPTHSS
-233 TYSSTPDRPTHSGTP
+233 RP
-248 DRPTHSSTPD
+248 DRPTHSSR
-258 QATYSSTPD
+258 PD
-267 RPTHSST
+267 RPTHSSR
-274 PDQATYSS
+274 
-282 TPDRP
+282 PDRP
-287 THSGTPDR
+287 TH
-295 PTHSSTPD
+295 
-303 RPTYSSTPDRP
+303 SSTPDRP

-327 TPDLHTHSSTSDR
+327 TPD
-340 PTYSSTP
+340 
-347 DLHTH
+347 
-352 SSTSDR
+352 R
-358 PTHSSTPDRLTHS
+358 PTHSGTSN
-371 STPDR
+371 
-376 PTYSSTLDPSLQEY
+376 PSLQEY

-410 RCGEQYF
+410 RCGEEYF

-428 NNKQWSITRGNND
+428 NNKQWSITRGDND
-441 IISQVH
+441 IISQEH
-447 SKIEIED
+447 SKIDIED
-454 VLKPNDSDQSLTV
+454 VLKSNDSDQSLTV

-570 KQFLNK
+570 KQLLHK
-576 CSVVVTSRSY
+576 RSVVVTSRSY

-594 TSVNKHVQIMGFLE
+594 TSVNKHVQVMGFLE

-621 NPQIAQELID
+621 NLQIAQELID
-631 ELQIR
+631 ELEIR

-659 GQLPKTLTKLYE
+659 GQLPTTLTKLYE

-711 ICQFAYESLKENN
+711 MCQFAYESLKENN

-773 YNEKTE
+773 YNETTE
-779 EILFNAHFDD
+779 EIFNAHFDD

-811 QQYFNKELDLQCMRK
+811 QQYFNKELDLQCKWK

-833 CYRSKFYQNPEIR
+833 CYRSRFYQNPEIR
-846 LEGFPPDHVST
+846 LNHVST
-857 DDDDDNKFIAC
+857 DDDDDKKFIAC

-919 NHLHLRVLNEQKVQI
+919 NHLDLGLLNKQKVQI

-948 KILQVDLHYVSM
+948 KILQVYLYEVSM
-960 EQVFQ
+960 EQVIKLFQ
-965 LSFFHNIQQCYIT
+965 LSFFHNIQQCYII
-978 LGGYQQDLL
+978 LDGYQRDLL

-993 LLQLHQLKILHLYL
+993 LLQLHHLKILHLYL
-1007 LFADLSS
+1007 WSADQSS
-1014 STTRQ
+1014 STTGQ

-1034 ELVIERGPIDMAND
+1034 ELVIERGTGGYLSIDMAND

-1061 FKLNSTLDS
+1061 FTLTSS
-1070 STLYSTKL
+1070 STIYSTEL

-1085 LLKNNHTLQALDICN
+1085 LLKNNHTLQALDIYN
-1100 NKLSSSLNI
+1100 ELSSSLNI

-1155 LDISLDTAES
+1155 LDISLYTAES

-1178 LKALRVKIKN
+1178 LKALRVEIEN
-1188 EDIYSSIGNS
+1188 RDIYSSIGNS

-1208 IQCLEID
+1208 IQCLEIN
-1215 PPYIDYIY
+1215 PPYIDYY
-1223 IRYSSYIPS
+1223 YSHISS

-1247 LQELSVD
+1247 LQELSVL

-1274 MYNLTELKVCFTL
+1274 KYNLTELKVYFTL
-1287 DQSYS
+1287 DS
-1292 NCSDKEM
+1292 NCSYKEM
-1299 KQIMTSLYYE
+1299 RQIMTSLYYE
-1309 QGLPLVTNML
+1309 QILPLVTNML
-1319 KLHTTIRLLHVQCYD
+1319 KLHTTIRLLHVQCYH

-1358 PSLEYIRIKRTRL
+1358 PSLEYIRIQWTQL

-1376 KVQKKTLIDKR
+1376 KEQKKTLIDKR

-1399 DIK
+1399 N

>member
-1 MITDILWN
+1 M
-9 VTQALHAKG
+9 
-18 IISFEIKDQIL
+18 
-29 TAKGEGDNKK
+29 
-39 AIYLLHVLQRQ
+39 
-50 LEAHSDPDQ
+50 
-59 YLVNICNVLIN
+59 
-70 QQQQTL
+70 
-76 TDIAISILQQLGQFV
+76 
-91 ILLLIIIN
+91 
-99 IFHIS
+99 
-104 GQPIPDRPTHS
+104 
-115 STPDRPTHSSTST
+115 
-128 SHIERL
+128 
-134 NFFQRLFKKI
+134 
-144 RSRSTSNP
+144 
-152 SLCTVD
+152 
-158 PNDQS
+158 
-163 SSTRDQP
+163 
-170 THSSTPDR
+170 
-178 ATYSGTP
+178 
-185 DQATYSSTP
+185 
-194 DRPTHSGTPDRP
+194 
-206 THSSTPDRPTYS
+206 
-218 STPDRPTHSSTPDQA
+218 
-233 TYSSTPDRPTHSGTP
+233 
-248 DRPTHSSTPD
+248 
-258 QATYSSTPD
+258 
-267 RPTHSST
+267 
-274 PDQATYSS
+274 
-282 TPDRP
+282 
-287 THSGTPDR
+287 
-295 PTHSSTPD
+295 
-303 RPTYSSTPDRP
+303 
-314 THSST
+314 
-319 PDRPTHSS
+319 
-327 TPDLHTHSSTSDR
+327 
-340 PTYSSTP
+340 
-347 DLHTH
+347 
-352 SSTSDR
+352 
-358 PTHSSTPDRLTHS
+358 
-371 STPDR
+371 
-376 PTYSSTLDPSLQEY
+376 
-390 CQIIKDKFKIYKNES
+390 
-405 EWPVL
+405 
-410 RCGEQYF
+410 
-417 GRLSLVDRNAQ
+417 SLVDRNAQ
-428 NNKQWSITRGNND
+428 NNKQWSITRGDND
-441 IISQVH
+441 IISQEH
-447 SKIEIED
+447 SKIEVED

-519 LLNYNYQCPDVSMV
+519 LLNYNYQCPNVSMV

-555 STQLRQSSLPTKIIC
+555 STELKQSSLPTKIIC
-570 KQFLNK
+570 KQLLHK

-594 TSVNKHVQIMGFLE
+594 TSVNKHVQVMGFLQY
-608 EEINTVIKGTLEN
+608 EINTVIKGTLEN

-631 ELQIR
+631 ELEIR
-636 NDVYTLCYI
+636 NDVYTLCYT

-659 GQLPKTLTKLYE
+659 GQLPTTLTKLYE

-711 ICQFAYESLKENN
+711 MCQFAYESLKENN

-779 EILFNAHFDD
+779 EIFNAHFDD

-811 QQYFNKELDLQCMRK
+811 QQYFNRELDLQCKRK

-833 CYRSKFYQNPEIR
+833 CYRSRFYQNPEIR
-846 LEGFPPDHVST
+846 LAPDHVST
-857 DDDDDNKFIAC
+857 DDDDDDKKFIAC

-893 CLDRVR
+893 CLYRVR
-899 LSVFDILCLS
+899 LSEVFDILCLS

-919 NHLHLRVLNEQKVQI
+919 NHLDLGELNEQKVQI

-948 KILQVDLHYVSM
+948 KILQVDLVNVSM
-960 EQVFQ
+960 EQVIKLFQ

-978 LGGYQQDLL
+978 LSIYQQDLL

-1007 LFADLSS
+1007 FAGQSP
-1014 STTRQ
+1014 STTGQ

-1034 ELVIERGPIDMAND
+1034 ELVIKRGPIDMAND

-1061 FKLNSTLDS
+1061 FTLTS
-1070 STLYSTKL
+1070 SSPLYSTEL
-1078 SDETIQH
+1078 SNVTIQH
-1085 LLKNNHTLQALDICN
+1085 LLKNNHTLQALDIYSE
-1100 NKLSSSLNI
+1100 LSSSLNI

-1128 IKGLQYLKLYQC
+1128 IKGLQYLKLYQRR

-1178 LKALRVKIKN
+1178 LKALRVKTVN
-1188 EDIYSSIGNS
+1188 EDIYSSIDNS
-1198 LRDMLTLNKT
+1198 LRDMLTLNQT

-1215 PPYIDYIY
+1215 PHY
-1223 IRYSSYIPS
+1223 RYHYSFISS

-1247 LQELSVD
+1247 LQELSVP

-1274 MYNLTELKVCFTL
+1274 KYNLTKLKVYFIL
-1287 DQSYS
+1287 DQYSYS
-1292 NCSDKEM
+1292 ICSDEENE
-1299 KQIMTSLYYE
+1299 QIMTSLYYE

-1334 IKYDLSQSQWIDSIK
+1334 INYFLSQSQWIDSIK

-1358 PSLEYIRIKRTRL
+1358 PSLEYIRIQWTQF

-1399 DIK
+1399 DI